1 NGDVSEGI
9 AGFHRVLDRFRE
21 FGELRV
27 LPIESVQ
34 VNDVVRGV
42 LRDLEPL
49 FSQAAM
55 DVTRP
60 PVAPE
65 VSLAEDLPVVRGDC
79 EALGRA
85 LDTFLLY
92 AVYSMPAGGTIV
104 VRTERAPGFVVLRIE
119 WPAPFPNEE
128 EAARLFSTAP
138 LKRTYAA
145 ALELAVAQ
153 ATISD
158 HGGTVETQRGEQVSA
173 LVVRLPEEPAGSA
186 VESAAPGRGEPATI
200 VGTRSSSTH
209 T

>member
-128 EAARLFSTAP
+128 EAARLFSSAP

-145 ALELAVAQ
+145 ALELASAQ

-158 HGGTVETQRGEQVSA
+158 HGGTVETQRRGEQVSA
-173 LVVRLPEEPAGSA
+173 LVVRLPEEKEAPAAAAAEGA
-186 VESAAPGRGEPATI
+186 AAPVA
-200 VGTRSSSTH
+200 RSASASPRA
-209 T
+209 

>member
-27 LPIESVQ
+27 LPIEPVQ
-34 VNDVVRGV
+34 VNDVVRAV

-49 FSQAAM
+49 FSQAAT

-65 VSLAEDLPVVRGDC
+65 VSLAEDLPTVCGDSA
-79 EALGRA
+79 ALGHA

-92 AVYSMPAGGTIV
+92 AVYSMPAGGTFV
-104 VRTERAPGFVVLRIE
+104 VRTERVPGFVLLRIE

-138 LKRTYAA
+138 LKRTYTA
-145 ALELAVAQ
+145 ALELAGAQ

-158 HGGTVETQRGEQVSA
+158 HGGTVETVRSESA
-173 LVVRLPEEPAGSA
+173 SAIIVRLPEEKAEPEVAAAEGTAVAPAARPASA
-186 VESAAPGRGEPATI
+186 SPRG
-200 VGTRSSSTH
+200 
-209 T
+209 